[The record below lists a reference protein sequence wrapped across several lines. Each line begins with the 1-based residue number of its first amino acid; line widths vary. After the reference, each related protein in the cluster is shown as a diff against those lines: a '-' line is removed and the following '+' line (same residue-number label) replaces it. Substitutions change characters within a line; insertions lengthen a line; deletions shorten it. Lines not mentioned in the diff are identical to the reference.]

1 MNDASSRPGD
11 PNLDL
16 ARAEAGELLTAA
28 GAVRR
33 VARRAV
39 RNSSTAQA
47 LPPARS
53 ELLRLAARRPGI
65 SVAEAAQEMR
75 LAPNSVSTMV
85 SQLTTDGLLSR
96 GRATS
101 DGRTVRLTPTS
112 AGTERIAQWQ
122 DIRTDLAG
130 RALGRLGEADR
141 QAIRAAIPALTR
153 LAEQMEAL

>member
-1 MNDASSRPGD
+1 VNDASSLPG
-11 PNLDL
+11 DL
-16 ARAEAGELLTAA
+16 ARAEAGELLSAV

-39 RNSSTAQA
+39 RNSLTAQP

-65 SVAEAAQEMR
+65 SVAEAAHERR

-85 SQLTTDGLLSR
+85 SQLAADGLLSR
-96 GRATS
+96 GRASS

-112 AGTERIAQWQ
+112 AGTERIAQLQ
-122 DIRTDLAG
+122 DIRSDLAG

>member
-1 MNDASSRPGD
+1 VNDASPLPG
-11 PNLDL
+11 DL
-16 ARAEAGELLTAA
+16 ARAEAGELLSAV

-39 RNSSTAQA
+39 RNSLTAQP

-53 ELLRLAARRPGI
+53 ELLRLAARQPGI
-65 SVAEAAQEMR
+65 SVAEAAHEMR

-85 SQLTTDGLLSR
+85 SQLAADGLLRR
-96 GRATS
+96 GRASS

-122 DIRTDLAG
+122 DIRSDLAG

>member
-1 MNDASSRPGD
+1 VNDASPLPG
-11 PNLDL
+11 DL
-16 ARAEAGELLTAA
+16 ARAEAGELLSAV

-39 RNSSTAQA
+39 RNSLTALP

-65 SVAEAAQEMR
+65 SVAEAAHEMR

-85 SQLTTDGLLSR
+85 SQLAADGLLRR
-96 GRATS
+96 GRASS

-122 DIRTDLAG
+122 DIRSDLAG

>member
-1 MNDASSRPGD
+1 VNDASPLPG
-11 PNLDL
+11 DL
-16 ARAEAGELLTAA
+16 ARAEAGELLSAV

-39 RNSSTAQA
+39 RNSLTAQP

-65 SVAEAAQEMR
+65 SVAEAAHEMR

-85 SQLTTDGLLSR
+85 SQLAADGLLRR
-96 GRATS
+96 GRASS

-122 DIRTDLAG
+122 DIRSDLAG

>member
-1 MNDASSRPGD
+1 VHDASSLPG
-11 PNLDL
+11 DL
-16 ARAEAGELLTAA
+16 ARAEAGELLSAV

-39 RNSSTAQA
+39 RNSLTAQP

-65 SVAEAAQEMR
+65 SVAEAAHEMR

-85 SQLTTDGLLSR
+85 SQLAADGLLRR
-96 GRATS
+96 GRASS

-122 DIRTDLAG
+122 DIRSDLAG